1 MLVAPVS
8 GLMAGGEQSLSAR
21 VAVRREDRKNE
32 AAGRAVWGT
41 SFGHQVPLVIKNPAE
56 FLEPAAERLPGLKP
70 G

>member
-1 MLVAPVS
+1 MRQQV
-8 GLMAGGEQSLSAR
+8 
-21 VAVRREDRKNE
+21 
-32 AAGRAVWGT
+32 GRFGGT